1 MITKLSAFDHISPLT
16 SMQSQNFEYH
26 LEKDIQALWCYM
38 DPKPRPCF
46 SHDLL
51 NDMVSAQKIIENMC
65 DKAFTPVDEHL
76 HYVVLGSRT
85 PGIFSLGGD
94 LELFARLIETGDRE
108 ALRSYAVKSIEVLY
122 RHAVNYHKP
131 MTTIAL
137 LEGDAIGAGF
147 ETALACDVIVAE
159 RHAKMGFP
167 EVLFNLFPGM
177 GAYSFLARRLD
188 PARIEK
194 MILTGTI
201 YSAEEMYEIGL
212 VDILVDEGEG
222 EAAVREYI
230 RKAKRSR
237 NAREAI
243 YRVRHCV
250 SPVTFQ
256 ELVDIVEIWVDA
268 AMQLNSINL
277 RTMQRL
283 VRAQEKKVTTSHET
297 IDRQVLTG
305 IGTQLAC

>member
-1 MITKLSAFDHISPLT
+1 MISKLSAFDRVPPLT
-16 SMQSQNFEYH
+16 SMRHQNFEYH

-38 DPKPRPCF
+38 NPKPRPCF

-51 NDMVSAQKIIENMC
+51 DDMVSAQNFIENMC
-65 DKAFTPVDEHL
+65 DQAFTPLDEHV
-76 HYVVLGSRT
+76 HYVVLGSKT

-94 LELFARLIETGDRE
+94 LELFVRLIEGGDRE
-108 ALRSYAVKSIEVLY
+108 SLRAYAIKSIEVLY
-122 RHAVNYHKP
+122 KHSVNYHKP

-147 ETALACDVIVAE
+147 ETALACDLIVAE
-159 RHAKMGFP
+159 RHTKMGFP

-177 GAYSFLARRLD
+177 GAYSFLARQLD

-194 MILTGTI
+194 MILSGTI
-201 YSAEEMYEIGL
+201 YSAEEMYEMGL
-212 VDILVDEGEG
+212 VDILVEEGEG

-243 YRVRHCV
+243 FRVRHCV

-283 VRAQEKKVTTSHET
+283 VRAQEKKVTTGHE
-297 IDRQVLTG
+297 ISDQQVLTG
-305 IGTQLAC
+305 IGA

>member
-1 MITKLSAFDHISPLT
+1 MTANLTTFDRCSTTTHT
-16 SMQSQNFEYH
+16 SYQHVEYH
-26 LEKDIQALWCYM
+26 LEEDTKTLWWYM
-38 DPKPRPCF
+38 NPEPRPCF
-46 SHDLL
+46 TDALLDDLASVQ
-51 NDMVSAQKIIENMC
+51 NMIEKKC
-65 DKAFTPVDEHL
+65 DPASSPADEHL
-76 HYVVLGSRT
+76 RYVVLGSKT
-85 PGIFSLGGD
+85 PDVFSLGGD
-94 LELFARLIETGDRE
+94 LGLFARLIETGDRE
-108 ALRSYAVKSIEVLY
+108 ALRTYAIKSIEVLY
-122 RHAVNYHKP
+122 RHSVNYNRP

-159 RHAKMGFP
+159 RQGKMGFP

-201 YSAEEMYEIGL
+201 YSAEEMYEMGL

-237 NAREAI
+237 NAREAV

-250 SPVTFQ
+250 NPVTFQ
-256 ELVDIVEIWVDA
+256 ELLDIVEIWVDA
-268 AMQLNSINL
+268 AMQLDAINL

-283 VRAQEKKVTTSHET
+283 VRAQEKKIATGPEVSGREAVTRISQSAH
-297 IDRQVLTG
+297 
-305 IGTQLAC
+305 

>member
-1 MITKLSAFDHISPLT
+1 MTAKLTAFNRFHPLT
-16 SMQSQNFEYH
+16 NTPFQHVEYH
-26 LEKDIQALWCYM
+26 LEEDIQTLWWYM
-38 DPKPRPCF
+38 NPTPRPCF
-46 SHDLL
+46 SDALLDDLAS
-51 NDMVSAQKIIENMC
+51 VQKLIEKKC
-65 DKAFTPVDEHL
+65 DPDANPVDRHL
-76 HYVVLGSRT
+76 RYVVLGSKT

-94 LELFARLIETGDRE
+94 LDLFARLIESGDRV
-108 ALRSYAVKSIEVLY
+108 ALRTYAIKSIEVLY
-122 RHAVNYHKP
+122 RHAVNYHRP

-147 ETALACDVIVAE
+147 ETALSCDVIVAE
-159 RHAKMGFP
+159 RHGKMGFP

-188 PARIEK
+188 PMRIEK

-201 YSAEEMYEIGL
+201 YSAEEMYEMGL

-230 RKAKRSR
+230 KKAKRSR
-237 NAREAI
+237 NAREAV

-250 SPVTFQ
+250 NPVTLQ
-256 ELVDIVEIWVDA
+256 ELLDIVEIWVDA
-268 AMQLNSINL
+268 AMQLSAINL

-283 VRAQEKKVTTSHET
+283 VRAQEKK
-297 IDRQVLTG
+297 IDTGPERPMCETG
-305 IGTQLAC
+305 ISQSVG

>member
-1 MITKLSAFDHISPLT
+1 MTANLTAFDRLYPLT
-16 SMQSQNFEYH
+16 NTSYQHVEYH
-26 LEKDIQALWCYM
+26 LEEDVKTLWWYM
-38 DPKPRPCF
+38 NPKPRPCF
-46 SHDLL
+46 TDALLDDLASVQKMIEMKCDPASSH
-51 NDMVSAQKIIENMC
+51 A
-65 DKAFTPVDEHL
+65 DEHL
-76 HYVVLGSRT
+76 RYVVLGSKT
-85 PGIFSLGGD
+85 PGVFSLGGD
-94 LELFARLIETGDRE
+94 LGLFASLIESGDRE
-108 ALRSYAVKSIEVLY
+108 ALHTYAIKSIEVLY
-122 RHAVNYHKP
+122 RHSINYNRP

-147 ETALACDVIVAE
+147 ETALSCDVIVAE
-159 RHAKMGFP
+159 RQCKMGFP

-201 YSAEEMYEIGL
+201 YSAEEMYEMGL

-250 SPVTFQ
+250 NPVTFQ
-256 ELVDIVEIWVDA
+256 ELLDIVEIWVDA
-268 AMQLNSINL
+268 AMQLSSINL

-283 VRAQEKKVTTSHET
+283 VRAQEKKVSSELKAPDAEAVTS
-297 IDRQVLTG
+297 IIQS
-305 IGTQLAC
+305 AC

>member
-1 MITKLSAFDHISPLT
+1 MIEKKCDPASSP
-16 SMQSQNFEYH
+16 
-26 LEKDIQALWCYM
+26 A
-38 DPKPRPCF
+38 
-46 SHDLL
+46 
-51 NDMVSAQKIIENMC
+51 
-65 DKAFTPVDEHL
+65 DEHL
-76 HYVVLGSRT
+76 RYVVLGSKT
-85 PGIFSLGGD
+85 PDVFSLGGD
-94 LELFARLIETGDRE
+94 LGLFARLIETGDRE
-108 ALRSYAVKSIEVLY
+108 ALRTYAIKSIEVLY
-122 RHAVNYHKP
+122 RHSVNYNRP

-159 RHAKMGFP
+159 RQGKMGFP

-201 YSAEEMYEIGL
+201 YSAEEMYEMGL

-237 NAREAI
+237 NAREAV

-250 SPVTFQ
+250 NPVTFQ
-256 ELVDIVEIWVDA
+256 ELLDIVEIWVDA
-268 AMQLNSINL
+268 AMQLDAINL

-283 VRAQEKKVTTSHET
+283 VRAQEKKIATGPEVSGREAVTRISQSAH
-297 IDRQVLTG
+297 
-305 IGTQLAC
+305 